1 MGTPQD
7 PSCVWPEDQRG
18 ADGCYPMK
26 LFLNATGGCE
36 IRPGVC
42 FSLETNVEAP
52 MKKHKHKEEIKVE
65 PAPEHEP
72 LPDVIPVD
80 TASITAPPEAP
91 VTTST
96 VGVDAA
102 IQQVKAL
109 VPAGADASP
118 GLMIGGAA
126 GLAVVGAA
134 VKFGPSMLK
143 ARAERLAEEKAQ
155 AHEEKMKQLEIE
167 EKRSEKREEGHESCS
182 VQRAALEARLM
193 GLVAKLEAIE
203 AKMAA
208 LPKQEVAFGSID
220 PDELTERLEKLE
232 KAIKPAKKAKRGK
245 Q

>member
-1 MGTPQD
+1 
-7 PSCVWPEDQRG
+7 
-18 ADGCYPMK
+18 
-26 LFLNATGGCE
+26 
-36 IRPGVC
+36 
-42 FSLETNVEAP
+42 
-52 MKKHKHKEEIKVE
+52 MKKHKTKDEIKVD
-65 PAPEHEP
+65 PTPEHDS

-80 TASITAPPEAP
+80 AASITAPPEAP

-96 VGVDAA
+96 VGVDVA
-102 IQQVKAL
+102 IQQVKSL
-109 VPAGADASP
+109 IPAGSDASP

-193 GLVAKLEAIE
+193 AVIAKLEAVE
-203 AKMAA
+203 AKLAA
-208 LPKQEVAFGSID
+208 APGGDVAFGSFD
-220 PDELTERLEKLE
+220 PEVLEERLEKLE
-232 KAIKPAKKAKRGK
+232 MAIKLAKKAKGRK
-245 Q
+245 R

>member
-1 MGTPQD
+1 
-7 PSCVWPEDQRG
+7 
-18 ADGCYPMK
+18 
-26 LFLNATGGCE
+26 
-36 IRPGVC
+36 
-42 FSLETNVEAP
+42 
-52 MKKHKHKEEIKVE
+52 MKKHRHKEEIKAE
-65 PAPEHEP
+65 PTPEHEP

-193 GLVAKLEAIE
+193 GLIAKLEAME

-232 KAIKPAKKAKRGK
+232 KAIKPAKKTKGRR

>member
-1 MGTPQD
+1 VGTLQD
-7 PSCVWPEDQRG
+7 PSCVWPEDQRD
-18 ADGCYPMK
+18 ANGCYPIRF
-26 LFLNATGGCE
+26 LFATGGCK
-36 IRPGVC
+36 IKSGVC
-42 FSLETNVEAP
+42 FGASTSIEAP
-52 MKKHKHKEEIKVE
+52 MKKHKHKEESKVE
-65 PAPEHEP
+65 PTPEHEP

-102 IQQVKAL
+102 IQQMKAL

-193 GLVAKLEAIE
+193 AVIAKLEAVE
-203 AKMAA
+203 AKLAA
-208 LPKQEVAFGSID
+208 APKGEVALGSFD

-232 KAIKPAKKAKRGK
+232 KAIKPAKKAKGRK
-245 Q
+245 

>member
-1 MGTPQD
+1 
-7 PSCVWPEDQRG
+7 
-18 ADGCYPMK
+18 
-26 LFLNATGGCE
+26 
-36 IRPGVC
+36 
-42 FSLETNVEAP
+42 

-102 IQQVKAL
+102 IQQMKAL

-193 GLVAKLEAIE
+193 AVIAKLEAVE
-203 AKMAA
+203 AKLAA
-208 LPKQEVAFGSID
+208 APKGEVAFGSFD

-232 KAIKPAKKAKRGK
+232 KAFKPTKKAKGRK
-245 Q
+245 

>member
-1 MGTPQD
+1 
-7 PSCVWPEDQRG
+7 
-18 ADGCYPMK
+18 
-26 LFLNATGGCE
+26 
-36 IRPGVC
+36 
-42 FSLETNVEAP
+42 

-65 PAPEHEP
+65 PAFEHEP

-232 KAIKPAKKAKRGK
+232 KAIKPAKKTKKRK